1 MVSELRPRLKEENPI
16 IKFDN
21 VATPILRLTTV
32 VEEMKLAVASL
43 LLAAVL
49 LKAASI
55 AFCSDESPSENTSA
69 LVPDEL
75 LPLYT
80 YYSTM
85 INFRPCE
92 HGCRCT
98 DLVLSNDT
106 ECTEM
111 MLSSEAVILRNA
123 AGLDPTYD
131 CNKPRF
137 KVECAVSLSLILKQP
152 YSSWD
157 LECLD
162 DLLLSVPFNTT
173 DIVVSNFKPVRMSC
187 GRKRDSAQFKW
198 PWSDSHNPKELLTL
212 TVNSSEIRDFSSNA
226 FSLNLFASL
235 VSIHIKNND
244 FVTFD
249 EPQLHK
255 KIFSGLPSVEIIAVV
270 NNTNLRVIQ
279 TSTFSYLPQ
288 LKVIN
293 LTENSIKAIE
303 QRAFGTRIRTVI
315 ANPKNISSISVTE
328 LGAAS
333 SLPQLTVLDLSH
345 NSLQSLPRQD
355 ILELSNASLRYLYLD
370 GNPWNCSC
378 EMAWIVELN
387 TSILAGP
394 PGVCHHPS
402 LLRGT
407 ALQQLNPKHF
417 EHCFPG
423 NSFNFNTIVV
433 VLVTFAVICITAL
446 LFNRIYY
453 LHTSKISIGQIEFDT
468 KDSLGP
474 NTFRGNMK
482 DGRSIVVKRRSLL
495 ETKHSSELQIF
506 FSLPYHSNVIQY
518 LLREETNKVLYIALE
533 LCSGNLQDLLI
544 DAIKENNNEVLQQLA
559 SREYLCQ
566 IAKGLC
572 HLHSNGIEHRDLR
585 PINILCGVNTAGN
598 LKLIISNFYMACF
611 TGRPSSLLHLPQYR
625 CRTRG
630 WCAPELW
637 DGDTELI
644 TTAVDIFSI
653 TTAVDVFSMGCV
665 FFYMLTRGAHPF
677 GHLGDSDLLQ
687 KNIMRDQFSLNRL
700 VDHQRSLRELAS
712 EKLGKDLIKSMIQHK
727 AIERPN
733 IYDVLKHQLLW
744 DSKQQS
750 QFQCKV
756 VVGQIEYDSRESL
769 SVNVYR
775 GKLTLRNNNQRLVAV
790 KKVPFFQQSKEL
802 DTLLSMK
809 SHANVIQ
816 YLGKEVDG
824 EMLFLA
830 LELCE
835 GNLRDLIQAE
845 SMPNLLDIKDC
856 LHQITEGVRHLHEC
870 DTPVQHQD
878 IKPTNIL
885 WTNDTS
891 GQFASGKRFVVS
903 DFDMSRF
910 SGDPS
915 SNKSHYGTEGWSA
928 PEMWDAERGSRTIA
942 ADIFSLG
949 CVYFYVVTGG
959 RHPFGMLDSRREL
972 QDSIMRNQV
981 SLGGVLTEKFGCYEG
996 ELSKELIV
1004 PMIQSDV
1011 SERPTARETLTN
1023 IFFWTQK
1030 KIAIFYDQV
1039 GNFLDKAL
1047 KTETSAFFVEKL
1059 EHNSDEVIQG
1069 DWRARLDKVVRT
1081 DVKDYD
1087 KSKVYALLRV
1097 VRNKFVHYKDFGPQ
1111 LKAAYDRRGGVV
1123 AYYHYH
1129 FPKLLL
1135 HTYLAAMQVKDQ
1147 LPSQLR
1153 NSMT

>member
-1 MVSELRPRLKEENPI
+1 
-16 IKFDN
+16 
-21 VATPILRLTTV
+21 
-32 VEEMKLAVASL
+32 MKLASL
-43 LLAAVL
+43 LSAAVFL
-49 LKAASI
+49 IAAGV
-55 AFCSDESPSENTSA
+55 AFCSDESPSENASA

-80 YYSTM
+80 YYSTIM
-85 INFRPCE
+85 NFRPCE
-92 HGCRCT
+92 HGCGCT
-98 DLVLSNDT
+98 DLVLSNNT

-111 MLSSEAVILRNA
+111 MLSS
-123 AGLDPTYD
+123 AGVDPTYD
-131 CNKPRF
+131 CKKTRF

-162 DLLLSVPFNTT
+162 DLLLCVPSNTT
-173 DIVVSNFKPVRMSC
+173 DIVVSNFQPVRMSC
-187 GRKRDSAQFKW
+187 GRKLQDSAQFKW

-212 TVNSSEIRDFSSNA
+212 TVKSSEIRDFSSDA

-235 VSIHIKNND
+235 VSIHIKNSD

-255 KIFSGLPSVEIIAVV
+255 KIFSGLPSLEIITVV
-270 NNTNLRVIQ
+270 NNTNLRVIP
-279 TSTFSYLPQ
+279 TTTFSYLPQ

-303 QRAFGTRIRTVI
+303 QRAFGTRVRTVI

-355 ILELSNASLRYLYLD
+355 ILELSNGSLRYLYLE

-394 PGVCHHPS
+394 PGVCHYPS
-402 LLRGT
+402 FLRGT

-417 EHCFPG
+417 EHCFPV
-423 NSFNFNTIVV
+423 NSFSFNTIM
-433 VLVTFAVICITAL
+433 VTVTLAVICITAL

-482 DGRSIVVKRRSLL
+482 DGRSIVVKRRSRL
-495 ETKHSSELQIF
+495 ETKHSSELKIF
-506 FSLPYHSNVIQY
+506 LSLSYHSNVIQY
-518 LLREETNKVLYIALE
+518 LLREETNSVLYIALK

-544 DAIKENNNEVLQQLA
+544 DAIKENNNKVLQQLA

-585 PINILCGVNTAGN
+585 PVNILCGVNTSGN
-598 LKLIISNFYMACF
+598 LKIIISNFYMGCF
-611 TGRPSSLLHLPQYR
+611 TGRPSSLIDPPHEYR

-637 DGDTELI
+637 DGDTEVI
-644 TTAVDIFSI
+644 TTAVDI
-653 TTAVDVFSMGCV
+653 FSMGCV
-665 FFYMLTRGAHPF
+665 FFYMLTRGGHPF
-677 GHLGDSDLLQ
+677 GSLEDSILLQ
-687 KNIMRDQFSLNRL
+687 KNIMMADQISLNRL
-700 VDHQRSLRELAS
+700 VDRQKRLKELAK
-712 EKLGKDLIKSMIQHK
+712 EKLGKDLIKSMIQHE
-727 AIERPN
+727 ASERPN
-733 IYDVLKHQLLW
+733 IYDVLQHQLLW
-744 DSKQQS
+744 DSKQQL
-750 QFQCKV
+750 QFKCKV

-775 GKLTLRNNNQRLVAV
+775 GKLRNNNRPVAV
-790 KKVPFFQQSKEL
+790 KKVPFFQQCEEL
-802 DTLLSMK
+802 DILLSMPA
-809 SHANVIQ
+809 HTNVIQ
-816 YLGKEVDG
+816 YLWKEDDG
-824 EMLFLA
+824 ETLFLA
-830 LELCE
+830 FELGK
-835 GNLRDLIQAE
+835 GNLRDLIPAE
-845 SMPNLLDIKDC
+845 SIPNLLDIKNC

-870 DTPVQHQD
+870 AIPVQHRD

-885 WTNDTS
+885 WTLDNQHT
-891 GQFASGKRFVVS
+891 SGKRFFVS
-903 DFDMSRF
+903 DFDLSRF
-910 SGDPS
+910 CGDPS

-928 PEMWDAERGSRTIA
+928 PEMWDTERGSRTIA

-949 CVYFYVVTGG
+949 CVYFYVLTGG
-959 RHPFGMLDSRREL
+959 RHPFGMLNNRREL
-972 QDSIMRNQV
+972 QNSIMINQV
-981 SLGGVLTEKFGCYEG
+981 SLGCVLTEKFGCYEG
-996 ELSKELIV
+996 ELSEVLIV
-1004 PMIQSDV
+1004 SMIQGDISK
-1011 SERPTARETLTN
+1011 RPTARKILKHL
-1023 IFFWTQK
+1023 FFWGQK
-1030 KIAIFYDQV
+1030 EIANFYDQV
-1039 GNFLDKAL
+1039 GNCLEKA
-1047 KTETSAFFVEKL
+1047 ETSAFFVEKL

-1069 DWRARLDKVVRT
+1069 DWRARLDKIVRS
-1081 DVKDYD
+1081 DVKSYD
-1087 KSKVYALLRV
+1087 KSKMYALLRV
-1097 VRNKFVHYKDFGPQ
+1097 VRNKYVHYKDFGPE

-1153 NSMT
+1153 NNMS